1 MTTAES
7 SFALVSVI
15 IGSRNVASG
24 LYLGVGARTIVP
36 GVSGRDIALAAL
48 IWRTGP
54 WFIVAVDWSNSV
66 WVMVMDVYM
75 LGLSYFGV
83 RDRTVTPGVSGCNI
97 ALDVLIWIIRTFFLV
112 EVDWSHSVW
121 VVVMDVGMLGLMLVC
136 IG

>member
-1 MTTAES
+1 M
-7 SFALVSVI
+7 SVI
-15 IGSRNVASG
+15 VGSGTAAPV
-24 LYLGVGARTIVP
+24 LYLGFRAGTVAP
-36 GVSGRDIALAAL
+36 GVLERNIALAAL
-48 IWRTGP
+48 IWITRP
-54 WFIVAVDWSNSV
+54 WFIVAADWSHSV
-66 WVMVMDVYM
+66 WMMVMDVYM

-83 RDRTVTPGVSGCNI
+83 RDGTVTPGVSGCNI